1 MKTATFVLAML
12 LGGRASGPPAGETP
26 ALLTFEQA
34 WTRAQQTHGLAQ
46 MPDEALRVLE
56 NPRRF
61 DGPLVRA
68 EGSLSN
74 LRSVDVFQDNLA
86 QSRFFSAILT
96 VDYPLLDGG
105 ASAIRRRAAM
115 LDAKLFRQ
123 RTDELSDALFDET
136 VDAVAR
142 LYAAQERLR
151 LLRGGFERA
160 LGMRER
166 AGELL
171 TVREISSVT
180 AAQWQDEAIAAETE
194 LIELELQRL
203 DAETRLKQLIGDA
216 TADPIELVLDLSA
229 PPTQVPRSARDDM
242 GVEKREL
249 AFEEARAARRP
260 QVMVSAFGGL
270 ANEDYALYGLR
281 VSVALPMFDAA
292 TQRREAQARIE
303 AVEAE
308 RERSAALDRLRQETS
323 AASLNTA
330 ALGKR
335 IQLLERAAGV
345 AKQRA
350 ESVARL
356 TSAGLRSE
364 SALAGAAAEVARRE
378 SELLAARVEL
388 WRLTRRM
395 RR

>member
-1 MKTATFVLAML
+1 MKTATLFLTL
-12 LGGRASGPPAGETP
+12 LCAPI
-26 ALLTFEQA
+26 TFEQA
-34 WTRAQQTHGLAQ
+34 LSRVRETHGLANT
-46 MPDEALRVLE
+46 PHEALRILE

-61 DGPLVRA
+61 DGPLIRA

-74 LRSVDVFQDNLA
+74 LRGVDVFNDNLA
-86 QSRFFSAILT
+86 QSRFFSALLT

-105 ASAIRRRAAM
+105 AGAIRRRAAL
-115 LDAKLFRQ
+115 LDAASFRQ
-123 RTDELSDALFDET
+123 RTDELSAALFDET

-151 LLRGGFERA
+151 LLRTGFERA

-203 DAETRLKQLIGDA
+203 DAETRMKQLIGDA
-216 TADPIELVLDLSA
+216 GADPIELVLDLSA
-229 PPTQVPRSARDDM
+229 PRPPGSLAHARDDVGM
-242 GVEKREL
+242 QKREL
-249 AFEEARAARRP
+249 AFEEARAARRT
-260 QVMVSAFGGL
+260 QVTVSAFGGL

-292 TQRREAQARIE
+292 MQRREAQARID
-303 AVEAE
+303 AAEAE
-308 RERSAALDRLRQETS
+308 RERRVALDRLQQQEST
-323 AASLNTA
+323 ASLNIA

-335 IQLLERAAGV
+335 IQLLERAVGV

-350 ESVARL
+350 DSVARL

-378 SELLAARVEL
+378 SDLLGARVEL
-388 WRLTRRM
+388 WRQTQRM

>member
-1 MKTATFVLAML
+1 MKIALLVL
-12 LGGRASGPPAGETP
+12 

-34 WTRAQQTHGLAQ
+34 LSRARQTHGIAST
-46 MPDEALRVLE
+46 PDEALRILE

-61 DGPLVRA
+61 EGPLVRA

-74 LRSVDVFQDNLA
+74 LRGVDAFNDNLA

-96 VDYPLLDGG
+96 VDYPLFDGG
-105 ASAIRRRAAM
+105 AAAIRRRAAM
-115 LDAKLFRQ
+115 LDAASFRQ
-123 RTDELSDALFDET
+123 RTGELSDALFDET

-151 LLRGGFERA
+151 ILRGGFERA

-229 PPTQVPRSARDDM
+229 PRPPGSLARVRDDI
-242 GVEKREL
+242 GLQRREL
-249 AFEEARAARRP
+249 AFEEARAARKP

-270 ANEDYALYGLR
+270 ANEDYALYGMR

-292 TQRREAQARIE
+292 MLRREAQARIQ
-303 AVEAE
+303 AAEAE
-308 RERSAALDRLRQETS
+308 RERGAALDRLRQQEATT
-323 AASLNTA
+323 SLNIA

-335 IQLLERAAGV
+335 IQLLERAVDV

-350 ESVARL
+350 DSVARL

-378 SELLAARVEL
+378 SDLLGARVEL
-388 WRLTRRM
+388 WRQTRRM